1 MPSPEGA
8 TVEVRKSCR
17 FAGGLQPKAIVSRLH
32 LFRNR
37 FSHSKLSQAPLS
49 DEIGKSFRARQ
60 SVGPS
65 GSTVNLVFKGEKVM
79 KFNLEIR
86 RGQRA
91 CKNTSI
97 ATLVA
102 PQRQA
107 LDSAS
112 SDYLLEIR
120 ASGRSPMTIAS
131 YAESLAHL
139 KKFFGPTIPLQAIS
153 ADSLHAAVANLA
165 VTTTG
170 SRGFIRRSETT
181 LNRHRSAYRA
191 FFNWAFL
198 TGRTPINPAILLR
211 RSGAESIPTPPITQ
225 DEVDLFLSAIRLS
238 QDPLRLRDEALFAT
252 YAFAGLRR
260 MEALL
265 LNVSDYDAK
274 GAILRV
280 KNGKG
285 RRSRNVPLVLQL
297 NQLLNRFL
305 ENRLATSDAGTGE
318 LFPGRSPHGSLTPR
332 QVQRRFEHWRTMA
345 GLRPVLTIHSFR
357 AGFATTLHHHSRDI
371 ILVSRALGHKD
382 IRPTLRYIDPH
393 ASNLA
398 QTMEVAFCKNS
409 LRS

>member
-131 YAESLAHL
+131 YADCLL
-139 KKFFGPTIPLQAIS
+139 YT
-153 ADSLHAAVANLA
+153 
-165 VTTTG
+165 
-170 SRGFIRRSETT
+170 SRC
-181 LNRHRSAYRA
+181 
-191 FFNWAFL
+191 
-198 TGRTPINPAILLR
+198 
-211 RSGAESIPTPPITQ
+211 
-225 DEVDLFLSAIRLS
+225 V
-238 QDPLRLRDEALFAT
+238 
-252 YAFAGLRR
+252 
-260 MEALL
+260 
-265 LNVSDYDAK
+265 
-274 GAILRV
+274 
-280 KNGKG
+280 
-285 RRSRNVPLVLQL
+285 
-297 NQLLNRFL
+297 
-305 ENRLATSDAGTGE
+305 
-318 LFPGRSPHGSLTPR
+318 
-332 QVQRRFEHWRTMA
+332 
-345 GLRPVLTIHSFR
+345 
-357 AGFATTLHHHSRDI
+357 
-371 ILVSRALGHKD
+371 
-382 IRPTLRYIDPH
+382 
-393 ASNLA
+393 
-398 QTMEVAFCKNS
+398 
-409 LRS
+409 